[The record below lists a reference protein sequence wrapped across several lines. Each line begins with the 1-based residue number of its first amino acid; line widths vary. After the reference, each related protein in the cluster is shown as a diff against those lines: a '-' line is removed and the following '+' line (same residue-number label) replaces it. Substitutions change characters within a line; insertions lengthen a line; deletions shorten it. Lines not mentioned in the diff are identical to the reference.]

1 MTTDP
6 TPAEFPTDNDDL
18 DRRHA
23 SLFDIA
29 LFDIEREPTV
39 FLRDRYQEPPF
50 TVLDRR
56 GGAWQAR
63 DRAWKSLGIESEVGR
78 ANGLAFNMEMSYMP
92 SATESTTPSTSVFSP
107 TLTELMLRWY
117 STTGDIILDPFAGG
131 SVRGVVS
138 STLGREYFGVELREE
153 QVHANRAQADI
164 GGGTVPPEW
173 IHGDAAA
180 MGELLPDAFRAD
192 MILTC
197 PPYAYLEEYSDD
209 PRDLSNMDYPQFVD
223 TYRRIIAETVAR
235 TRLDRFIVWVV
246 GEVRNRRGHG
256 SLLGLVP
263 DTIQAFRDA
272 GAEPWN
278 DHVILTPI
286 GTAAVRTPKQF
297 ETSRKAGRVH
307 EYALVF
313 VKGDGRAATQ
323 RLGTIT

>member
-1 MTTDP
+1 MTDG
-6 TPAEFPTDNDDL
+6 FPIDNEDL
-18 DRRHA
+18 DRGHA
-23 SLFDIA
+23 ALFDNALFDIA
-29 LFDIEREPTV
+29 REPTV

-56 GGAWQAR
+56 GGAWQER
-63 DRAWKSLGIESEVGR
+63 DRRWKALGIQSEVGR
-78 ANGLAFNMEMSYMP
+78 ANGLAFNMEMNYMP
-92 SATESTTPSTSVFSP
+92 SNTESTTPSTSVFSP
-107 TLTELMLRWY
+107 TLTELMVRWY
-117 STTGDIILDPFAGG
+117 SAAGDIILDPFAGG

-164 GGGTVPPEW
+164 GGGTFPPEW
-173 IHGDAAA
+173 LHGDAAD
-180 MGELLPDAFRAD
+180 LRTILPDGFRAD
-192 MILTC
+192 MVLTC

-209 PRDLSNMDYPQFVD
+209 PRDLSSMDYPDFLRA
-223 TYRRIIAETVAR
+223 YRGIIAETVRR

-246 GEVRNRRGHG
+246 GEVRNKRGHG
-256 SLLGLVP
+256 SLLGLLP

-272 GAEPWN
+272 GAEPYN

-307 EYALVF
+307 EYCLVF
-313 VKGDGRAATQ
+313 VKGDARAATQ
-323 RLGTIT
+323 RLGAIA